1 MGTGIVNIGSLRL
14 ESGILLENVQ
24 LAYERIGRPEAQT
37 VLVCHALTGNQ
48 ETVGTDKNPGW
59 WSGLVGRGKSVD
71 INQFSVISFN
81 VLGGCDGST
90 GPLSINPS
98 TGESYGS
105 LFPEVT
111 IRDMVH
117 AERKALT
124 VLGIDRLRAVIG
136 ASLGGMRVL
145 EWGIL
150 YADDM
155 DVLVPIAVTPTLSAY
170 GVGLHAIGSDTGF
183 SNDDYTGGPP
193 TLVKHFDPISYY
205 ALLCAMNTHDIGRGR
220 GGIEKAARQITA
232 KVLAFAFTD
241 DFIYPIEE
249 IRAFAHLVDN
259 SNYILVNTAYGHD
272 GFLTEFDKWGLIIK
286 QFLEVAVCRQ
296 SKSLYSVSAL

>member
-1 MGTGIVNIGSLRL
+1 MRTGFVNIGSLRL
-14 ESGILLENVQ
+14 ESGIMLENVQ
-24 LAYERIGRPEAQT
+24 LAYERIIGRPDAQT
-37 VLVCHALTGNQ
+37 VLVCHALTESH

-59 WSGLVGRGKSVD
+59 WSGLIGRGKSID
-71 INQFSVISFN
+71 TNQFSVISFN

-98 TGESYGS
+98 TGEPYDSR
-105 LFPEVT
+105 FPEIT

-124 VLGIDRLRAVIG
+124 VLGVERLRAVIG

-150 YADDM
+150 YAEDM
-155 DVLVPIAVTPTLSAY
+155 DVLVPIAVTPKLNAY
-170 GVGLHAIGSDTGF
+170 GVGMHAIGNDTSFSSDE
-183 SNDDYTGGPP
+183 YAGPAF
-193 TLVKHFDPISYY
+193 VKHFDPNSYY
-205 ALLCAMNTHDIGRGR
+205 TLLGAMNTHDIGRGR
-220 GGIEKAARQITA
+220 GGIQKASHQLSA
-232 KVLAFAFTD
+232 KVVALAFTHD
-241 DFIYPIEE
+241 LIYPTEE
-249 IRAFAHLVDN
+249 IQAFAHLVED
-259 SNYILVNTAYGHD
+259 SSYILINTEYGHD

-286 QFLEVAVCRQ
+286 QFMEVAVCRR

>member
-14 ESGILLENVQ
+14 ESGIMLENVQ

-37 VLVCHALTGNQ
+37 VLVCHALTGSH

-59 WSGLVGRGKSVD
+59 WSGLVGRGKSID
-71 INQFSVISFN
+71 TNQFTVISFN

-98 TGESYGS
+98 TGEPYDDS
-105 LFPEVT
+105 FPEIT

-124 VLGIDRLRAVIG
+124 ALGIDRLRVVIG

-150 YADDM
+150 YAEDM

-170 GVGLHAIGSDTGF
+170 GVGLHAIGNDAGF
-183 SNDDYTGGPP
+183 SNDTYTGPIV
-193 TLVKHFDPISYY
+193 VKHFDPNSYY
-205 ALLCAMNTHDIGRGR
+205 TLLGAMNTHDIGRGR
-220 GGIEKAARQITA
+220 GGIERASRQLSA
-232 KVLAFAFTD
+232 KVVTLAFTHD
-241 DFIYPIEE
+241 LIYPSEE
-249 IRAFAHLVDN
+249 IQAFAHLVEN
-259 SNYILVNTAYGHD
+259 ASYILINTEYGHN

-286 QFLEVAVCRQ
+286 QFMEVAVCRQ
-296 SKSLYSVSAL
+296 SKSLYSVSAQ

>member
-1 MGTGIVNIGSLRL
+1 MGTGFVNIGSLQL
-14 ESGILLENVQ
+14 ESGIMLENVQ
-24 LAYERIGRPEAQT
+24 LAYERRGRPEAQT
-37 VLVCHALTGNQ
+37 VLICHALTGNH
-48 ETVGTDKNPGW
+48 ETIGTDKNPGW
-59 WSGLVGRGKSVD
+59 WSGLVGQGKSID
-71 INQFSVISFN
+71 TNQFSVISFN

-90 GPLSINPS
+90 GPSSINPS
-98 TGESYGS
+98 TGAPYDE

-124 VLGIDRLRAVIG
+124 VLGVDRLRAVIG

-155 DVLVPIAVTPTLSAY
+155 DVLVPIAATPTLSAY
-170 GVGLHAIGSDTGF
+170 GVGLQAIGSDIGF
-183 SNDDYTGGPP
+183 GNDVYTGPA
-193 TLVKHFDPISYY
+193 LVKHFDPNSYY
-205 ALLCAMNTHDIGRGR
+205 TLLGAMNTHDIGRGR
-220 GGIEKAARQITA
+220 GGIANASRQFSA
-232 KVLAFAFTD
+232 KVVAFAFTND
-241 DFIYPIEE
+241 LIYPTEE
-249 IRAFAHLVDN
+249 IQAFAHLVED
-259 SNYILVNTAYGHD
+259 SSYVLVNTQSEQD

-286 QFLEVAVCRQ
+286 QFMEVAVCRQ

>member
-1 MGTGIVNIGSLRL
+1 MGTGFVNIGSLRL
-14 ESGILLENVQ
+14 ESGIMLENVQ
-24 LAYERIGRPEAQT
+24 LAYERIGRPEEQT
-37 VLVCHALTGNQ
+37 VLVCHALMGNH
-48 ETVGTDKNPGW
+48 ETVGTTKNPGW
-59 WSGLVGRGKSVD
+59 WSGLVGPGKSVD
-71 INQFSVISFN
+71 TNQFSVISFN

-90 GPLSINPS
+90 GPSSVNPS
-98 TGESYGS
+98 TGESYDS

-124 VLGIDRLRAVIG
+124 ILGVDRLRAVIG

-145 EWGIL
+145 EWGVL

-183 SNDDYTGGPP
+183 GDDTYTGT
-193 TLVKHFDPISYY
+193 TLVKHFDRNSYY
-205 ALLCAMNTHDIGRGR
+205 TLLGAMNTHDIGRGR
-220 GGIEKAARQITA
+220 GGVLNATRQLSA
-232 KVLAFAFTD
+232 KVVALAFTHD
-241 DFIYPIEE
+241 LIYPTEE
-249 IRAFAHLVDN
+249 IQAFAHLVEG
-259 SNYILVNTAYGHD
+259 SSYILINTEYGHD

-286 QFLEVAVCRQ
+286 QFMEVAVCRQ

>member
-1 MGTGIVNIGSLRL
+1 MGTGFVNIGSLRL
-14 ESGILLENVQ
+14 ESGIMLENVQ

-37 VLVCHALTGNQ
+37 VLICHALMGSH
-48 ETVGTDKNPGW
+48 ETVGTTKNPGW
-59 WSGLVGRGKSVD
+59 WSGLVGQGKSID
-71 INQFSVISFN
+71 THQYSVISFN

-90 GPLSINPS
+90 GPLSINPA
-98 TGESYGS
+98 TGEPYDS

-124 VLGIDRLRAVIG
+124 ALGIDRLRAVIG

-150 YADDM
+150 YAEDM

-183 SNDDYTGGPP
+183 GDDDYLGP
-193 TLVKHFDPISYY
+193 TLVKHFDPNSYY
-205 ALLCAMNTHDIGRGR
+205 RLLGAMNTHDIGRGR
-220 GGIEKAARQITA
+220 GGLASAARQFSA
-232 KVLAFAFTD
+232 KVVALAFTHD
-241 DFIYPIEE
+241 LIYLTEE
-249 IRAFAHLVDN
+249 IQAFAHLVED
-259 SNYILVNTAYGHD
+259 STYILINTEYGHD

-286 QFLEVAVCRQ
+286 QFMEVAVCRQ

>member
-1 MGTGIVNIGSLRL
+1 MGTGFVNIGSLRL
-14 ESGILLENVQ
+14 ESGITLENVQ

-37 VLVCHALTGNQ
+37 VLVCHTLTGDH
-48 ETVGTDKNPGW
+48 ETVGTTKNPGW
-59 WSGLVGRGKSVD
+59 WSGLVGPGKSVD
-71 INQFSVISFN
+71 TNQYSVISFN

-98 TGESYGS
+98 TGESYDS
-105 LFPEVT
+105 LFPEIT

-124 VLGIDRLRAVIG
+124 VLGVDRLLAVIG

-150 YADDM
+150 YAEDM
-155 DVLVPIAVTPTLSAY
+155 DVLIPIAVTPTLGAY
-170 GVGLHAIGSDTGF
+170 GVGLHAIGSDIGLGNDAFTG
-183 SNDDYTGGPP
+183 S
-193 TLVKHFDPISYY
+193 TLVKHFDPNSYFT
-205 ALLCAMNTHDIGRGR
+205 LLGAMNTHDIGRGR
-220 GGIEKAARQITA
+220 GGIASAARQFSA
-232 KVLAFAFTD
+232 KVVVFAYTHD
-241 DFIYPIEE
+241 LIYPAEE
-249 IRAFAHLVDN
+249 IQAFAHLVEN
-259 SNYILVNTAYGHD
+259 SSYVLMNTEYGHG

-286 QFLEVAVCRQ
+286 QFMEVAVCRQ